1 MCIAWVAGNLF
12 HISTSDVTFC
22 VEASGRVSSM
32 SAPPPAKLHFEQD
45 SRWRN
50 DVGCDVR
57 GFASGYCFEIW
68 VQYWREISTIKMS
81 CIRSQPCGIFNIP
94 LVCDR
99 SSLSIAFSV
108 VPIETS
114 RSLFI
119 MEYAKKRRFSPVW
132 EHFHLV
138 APNKV
143 SMTTVQNTL
152 MAIKLNSPSQLSH
165 SVGRLS

>member
-32 SAPPPAKLHFEQD
+32 LAPPPVKLRFEQD

-50 DVGCDVR
+50 DDVR

-68 VQYWREISTIKMS
+68 VQYWQEISTIKMS
-81 CIRSQPCGIFNIP
+81 PIRSQPCGIFNIP

-108 VPIETS
+108 VSIEIS
-114 RSLFI
+114 HIIHHGVCQKENSI
-119 MEYAKKRRFSPVW
+119 
-132 EHFHLV
+132 
-138 APNKV
+138 
-143 SMTTVQNTL
+143 TTVQNTL
-152 MAIKLNSPSQLSH
+152 MAIKLITPSQLSCR
-165 SVGRLS
+165 VARLSSGGRAVYF